1 MQLNTINIDII
12 ILSYSKNDELKE
24 LTQQTIDTLLLSE
37 KPNQI
42 HFEILVIESEK
53 KISPFRF
60 KGSKTIYPKEPF
72 GFHRYLNIGITQSN
86 NKYICLCNNDLIF
99 GNNWASELLNY
110 FNSFPQLMSANPICP
125 NFEPTK
131 KLMNSKSMV
140 WANKNNIFEG
150 VLTGWCIFVRRS
162 IFDKIGLLDERFEF
176 WYADRDYGNTLLKH
190 GVKHALIPSSKV
202 IHLGNKSHGS
212 MEEVEYDRMTLG
224 QHSIYSEKWGVEE
237 SSISIKNF
245 IKKILFKN

>member
-1 MQLNTINIDII
+1 MQSKTINIDII
-12 ILSYSKNDELKE
+12 ILSYSKNDELKA

-37 KPNQI
+37 RPEKL

-53 KISPFRF
+53 KISPFQF

-72 GFHRYLNIGITQSN
+72 GFHRYLNIGINQSN
-86 NKYICLCNNDLIF
+86 NEYICLCNNDLIF
-99 GNNWASELLNY
+99 GDNWASELIKY
-110 FNSFPQLMSANPICP
+110 FDYYPQLMSANPICP

-131 KLMNSKSMV
+131 KIINSKNMV

-176 WYADRDYGNTLLKH
+176 WYADRDYGKTLLKH
-190 GVKHALIPSSKV
+190 GVKHALIPSAIV
-202 IHLGNKSHGS
+202 EHLGSKSHKAIN
-212 MEEVEYDRMTLG
+212 ENVYNHYTLT
-224 QHSIYSEKWGVEE
+224 QHQIFLNKWNKN
-237 SSISIKNF
+237 IFRKIKIWLKTKIN
-245 IKKILFKN
+245 IK